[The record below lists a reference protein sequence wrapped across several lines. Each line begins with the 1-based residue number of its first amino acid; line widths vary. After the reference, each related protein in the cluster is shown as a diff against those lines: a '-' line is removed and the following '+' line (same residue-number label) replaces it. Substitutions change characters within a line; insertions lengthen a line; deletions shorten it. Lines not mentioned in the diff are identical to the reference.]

1 MDFNKIEENIAN
13 LSKQLEELNDITNK
27 AYSSLTG
34 EQYAKVKQHQID
46 VNKMLKAFKEGDM
59 NALQNLIDKYKG

>member
-27 AYSSLTG
+27 AYSSLTS
-34 EQYAKVKQHQID
+34 EQYTKVKQHQID

-59 NALQNLIDKYKG
+59 NALQKLIDKYKG

>member
-27 AYSSLTG
+27 AYSSLTS

-59 NALQNLIDKYKG
+59 NALQKLIDKYKG